1 MVPFKVVLSLLAV
14 SAAVAAP
21 TQSLTA
27 LCYQDITDIDT
38 NVRKLIKIAGAYH
51 GGLVAFLPE
60 IPFALQAAAATAS
73 GGLHSSL
80 LPKTLPLDD
89 LFRLAE
95 HVNKTLAVDNP
106 IVVEKFIEKK
116 DQYERSG
123 LRATVHSNLK
133 LFLDLHLRFAN
144 NILDRVPDDAPADRI
159 AVAKADIDAITV
171 ALQKG
176 IMAFE

>member
-1 MVPFKVVLSLLAV
+1 MVHFKAILPLLAV
-14 SAAVAAP
+14 SSALASP
-21 TQSLTA
+21 TQSLTS
-27 LCYQDITDIDT
+27 LCYNDITDIDT
-38 NVRKLIKIAGAYH
+38 NVRKLIEKAEAYN
-51 GGLVAFLPE
+51 GGLAAFLPQ

-73 GGLHSSL
+73 GGVHSSL
-80 LPKTLPLDD
+80 LPKTVPWDD
-89 LFRLAE
+89 LFQLAD

-116 DQYERSG
+116 DLYDQSG
-123 LRATVHSNLK
+123 LRVPIHVTLK

-144 NILDRVPDDAPADRI
+144 NLLDRVPDDAPADRV

-176 IMAFE
+176 VKTFE